1 MSGSRSAPPR
11 GPLVIWVVML
21 VALLVIG
28 VQLINVQ
35 IVQGPELAAQ
45 GRELRTAEST
55 LQPRRGDIVDATGA
69 PLATSVQTYHIAVNQ
84 NKILKARV
92 YDTNEDGETIELGRG
107 PAAAAQVLAP
117 LLDMDEAELGGLFIG
132 TSTYQYIKKNVSIDV
147 WRQIRGHQIYGIEW
161 EPSYERIYPNGTVA
175 AGIIGS
181 IDGEGAGNSG
191 LELTQDDVL
200 KGETGVLAL
209 EYAPGGQVI
218 PGGKQ
223 VSKPAVNGKTVHTTL
238 RLDLQH
244 AVEEQVNAA
253 VEKYNADWGVV
264 AIEEISTGKIL
275 ALADSG
281 MQEISNKPQAVRAA
295 QFAVEPGSVGKIVT
309 IASALEHGKVSPESV
324 IPTPYKYTTAD
335 GQSFIDSHQHP
346 DYSRTVTGVLA
357 ESSNTGTVQIG
368 QMLTDSDRFDL
379 FQRFGFGQ
387 ETGIGLPGESPG
399 LLQSPDEWDGR
410 QRYTTMFG
418 QGYAITQLQQV
429 AMVATIGNGGVYLP
443 PTLIDG
449 WTNADGTYEAAPMR
463 EPKQVLDK
471 DVAQTLVTM
480 MESTT
485 AWESGTGASFALDGH
500 RTAAKTGTA
509 EIIENGAYTGNA
521 TNVVAILPAENPT
534 IAISVLLYRPRSGL
548 LAFQSAGPLFHD
560 VATEAVRSL
569 GVPASKD
576 PAQLYPTE
584 P

>member
-1 MSGSRSAPPR
+1 MSGSRSAPRR

-21 VALLVIG
+21 IALLVIG

-92 YDTNEDGETIELGRG
+92 YDTDADGNTIERGRG

-117 LLDMDEAELGGLFIG
+117 LLEMDEAELGGLFIG

-147 WRQIRGHQIYGIEW
+147 WRQIRSHQIYGIEW

-181 IDGEGAGNSG
+181 IDAEGTGNSG
-191 LELTQDDVL
+191 LELTQNDVL
-200 KGETGVLAL
+200 KGDTGVLSL

-218 PGGKQ
+218 PGGKH

-244 AVEEQVNAA
+244 TIEEQLNAA
-253 VEKYNADWGVV
+253 VKKYNADWGVV

-281 MQEISNKPQAVRAA
+281 MQEISNEPQAVRAA

-309 IASALEHGKVSPESV
+309 VASALEHGKVTPETPIS
-324 IPTPYKYTTAD
+324 TPYEYTTTD
-335 GQSFIDSHQHP
+335 GQSFVDSHQHP
-346 DYSRTVTGVLA
+346 DYTRTVTGVLA
-357 ESSNTGTVQIG
+357 ESSNTGTIQIG
-368 QMLTDSDRFDL
+368 QMLTDSERFDL
-379 FQRFGFGQ
+379 FERFGFGK

-399 LLQSPDEWDGR
+399 LLQPPNQWDGR

-449 WTNADGTYEAAPMR
+449 WTNADGTYEAAPVH
-463 EPKQVLDK
+463 EPQQVLDK

-521 TNVVAILPAENPT
+521 TSVVAILPAENPT
-534 IAISVLLYRPRSGL
+534 IAVSVLLYRPRSGV
-548 LAFQSAGPLFHD
+548 LAFQSAGPLFQE

-569 GVPASKD
+569 GIPASQES
-576 PAQLYPTE
+576 ARLYPTE

>member
-1 MSGSRSAPPR
+1 MSGLRSAPRR
-11 GPLVIWVVML
+11 GPLIIWVIML

-35 IVQGPELAAQ
+35 IVKGPELAAQ
-45 GRELRTAEST
+45 GRQLRTAEST

-69 PLATSVQTYHIAVNQ
+69 QLATSVQTYHIAVNQ

-92 YDTNEDGETIELGRG
+92 YDTDEEGRTVELGRG

-117 LLDMDEAELGGLFIG
+117 LLEMDEAELGGLLIG

-147 WRQIRGHQIYGIEW
+147 WRQIRSHQIYGIEW

-181 IDGEGAGNSG
+181 IGAEGDGNSG
-191 LELTQDDVL
+191 LELTQNDVL
-200 KGETGVLAL
+200 QGETGVLAL
-209 EYAPGGQVI
+209 EYAPGGQAI

-244 AVEEQVNAA
+244 TVEEHLNAA
-253 VEKYNADWGVV
+253 VKKYNADWGVV

-309 IASALEHGKVSPESV
+309 VASALEHGKVTPETP
-324 IPTPYKYTTAD
+324 IPVPYEYTTSD
-335 GQSFIDSHQHP
+335 GESFIDSHRHP
-346 DYSRTVTGVLA
+346 AYTRTVTGVLA

-368 QMLTDSDRFDL
+368 QMVTDDERFNL
-379 FQRFGFGQ
+379 FERFGFGK

-399 LLQSPDEWDGR
+399 LLQPPQEWDGR

-449 WTNADGTYEAAPMR
+449 WTNADGTYEAAPIR

-471 DVAQTLVTM
+471 DVAQTMVTM

-485 AWESGTGASFALDGH
+485 AWEAGTGASFALEGH

-509 EIIENGAYTGNA
+509 ELIENGAYSGTA
-521 TNVVAILPAENPT
+521 ANVVAIVPAENPT
-534 IAISVLLYRPRSGL
+534 IAVSVLLYHPRSGSY
-548 LAFQSAGPLFHD
+548 AFQSAGPLFHD

-569 GVPASKD
+569 GIPASHE
-576 PAQLYPTE
+576 PAHLYPTE